1 MGGLGALCGRVSPPR
16 GGGEALFLEGGG
28 LGGCSLWEGG
38 REALFFG
45 GGEGV
50 PPRGGGEALLGG
62 GWVLSVGGGV
72 CVVPPSVGSSPGFG
86 LPQGVWGGS
95 PALGKGDTPPPPDG
109 DKSLSVGL
117 GAL

>member
-16 GGGEALFLEGGG
+16 GGGEALFGG
-28 LGGCSLWEGG
+28 
-38 REALFFG
+38 F
-45 GGEGV
+45 
-50 PPRGGGEALLGG
+50 
-62 GWVLSVGGGV
+62 WVLSVGGGV